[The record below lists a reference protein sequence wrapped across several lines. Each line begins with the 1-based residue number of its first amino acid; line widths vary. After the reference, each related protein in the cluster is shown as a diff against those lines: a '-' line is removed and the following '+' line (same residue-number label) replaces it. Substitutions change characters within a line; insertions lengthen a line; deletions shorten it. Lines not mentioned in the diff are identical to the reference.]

1 MCHRLG
7 KALHG
12 IESRRAAALGTG
24 VAPEMTDAREREERP
39 RWPAPGPAG
48 GDAPAAALFATLHLR
63 KLKSPAAPVGP
74 SGIGDYSSSE
84 S

>member
-1 MCHRLG
+1 
-7 KALHG
+7 
-12 IESRRAAALGTG
+12 
-24 VAPEMTDAREREERP
+24 MTEAREREERP

-48 GDAPAAALFATLHLR
+48 GDAPAAALFATLHLQ

-84 S
+84 SYSSDDQSSLDRLPSQRSESGTVSR